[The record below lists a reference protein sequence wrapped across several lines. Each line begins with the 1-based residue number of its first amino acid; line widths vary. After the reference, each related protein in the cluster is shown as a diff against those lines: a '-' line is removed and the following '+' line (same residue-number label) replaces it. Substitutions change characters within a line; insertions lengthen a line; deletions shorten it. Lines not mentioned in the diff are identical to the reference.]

1 MLRKL
6 MITRGYSLFVAMLF
20 FHFWVQDS
28 VRYTLVQL
36 HAKAVERHGNQVVLP
51 YREDQIHQLLLIQMF
66 HQPLP
71 RRI

>member
-1 MLRKL
+1 
-6 MITRGYSLFVAMLF
+6 MITRNYSLFCRDAVFSF
-20 FHFWVQDS
+20 FGFKIP

-51 YREDQIHQLLLIQMF
+51 YSEDQIHQLLLIQMF
-66 HQPLP
+66 TQPLP